1 MTPLPYPTSLDDVVV
16 KIEASIGNPNLG
28 EKISVVLK
36 NGPRAFRIATLYQI
50 VHPETNTHHHWCLK
64 ISSVDRTKSKGWTFK
79 PDKSVSLDDDG
90 SRELDVLADLIQR
103 TRSGDFTDR
112 SGEYRLVPAREVDGI
127 KALLR
132 ASKGADSGQRM
143 RIVRAV
149 LDNLDVSTVPPAEWS
164 SIFAE
169 GSEDVRRM
177 IAVSARLAD
186 YRKVRDELAA
196 LVGAEGVGETKL
208 QNLLSD
214 NPWLFGSEYSEL
226 LPRRNWTRDQNL
238 DFMLRRT
245 ADDYLEIVEIK
256 TPFAQPLFR
265 HDRSHNSYAPCA
277 QLADAI
283 GQVIRYVEETERDR
297 DSIIA
302 HDSCDPLKIRAR
314 IIIGRDGDANQR
326 IALREFNGHL
336 HRIEVLTF
344 DQLLR
349 IADRVLSLFEEKLA
363 AKA

>member
-1 MTPLPYPTSLDDVVV
+1 
-16 KIEASIGNPNLG
+16 
-28 EKISVVLK
+28 
-36 NGPRAFRIATLYQI
+36 
-50 VHPETNTHHHWCLK
+50 
-64 ISSVDRTKSKGWTFK
+64 
-79 PDKSVSLDDDG
+79 
-90 SRELDVLADLIQR
+90 
-103 TRSGDFTDR
+103 
-112 SGEYRLVPAREVDGI
+112 
-127 KALLR
+127 
-132 ASKGADSGQRM
+132 
-143 RIVRAV
+143 
-149 LDNLDVSTVPPAEWS
+149 
-164 SIFAE
+164 
-169 GSEDVRRM
+169 M

-186 YRKVRDELAA
+186 YRKVRDELAV
-196 LVGAEGVGETKL
+196 LVAADNAGESRL
-208 QNLLSD
+208 QRLLSD

-226 LPRRNWTRDQNL
+226 LSRRNWTRDQNL

-256 TPFAQPLFR
+256 TPFVQPLFR

-302 HDSCDPLKIRAR
+302 HDDCDPLKIRAR

-326 IALREFNGHL
+326 TALREFNGHL

-363 AKA
+363 GRT